1 MIRIYIDTPLQ
12 CGQTLALNV
21 DITHRILHVLRL
33 KTGDQLILFNNTGGE
48 FQATITAIK
57 KNHGS
62 VIIEKFI
69 EKNLESP
76 LHIHLGQVIS
86 RGEKMDYTIQKA
98 TELGVT
104 AITPLFSEHC
114 NVQLDEKRLAKRLEH
129 WQATAIAASEQ
140 CGRCFI
146 PKIFPAQ
153 NLSNWIG
160 QNTSDLRI
168 VLDHCTTNKLKN
180 IATTSNNVALLIGP
194 EGGLSNNEISLA
206 QQNNFIAVQLGP
218 RILRTET
225 AALAAISALQILMG
239 DWH

>member
-1 MIRIYIDTPLQ
+1 MTRLYINTPLQ
-12 CGQTLALNV
+12 CGQTLALNA

-48 FQATITAIK
+48 FQTTIATIK
-57 KNHGS
+57 KNNCS
-62 VIIEKFI
+62 VTIEKFI

-98 TELGVT
+98 TELGVA

-114 NVQLDEKRLAKRLEH
+114 NVQLDEKRLTKRLEH
-129 WQATAIAASEQ
+129 WQATAIAACEQ

-153 NLSNWIG
+153 KLSNWFG
-160 QNTSDLRI
+160 QNTSGLRI
-168 VLDHCTTNKLKN
+168 MLDHRATNKLKN
-180 IATTSNNVALLIGP
+180 IAPKSPNVTLLIGP
-194 EGGLSNNEISLA
+194 EGGLSNSEILLA
-206 QQNNFIAVQLGP
+206 QQNNFVAVQLGP

-225 AALAAISALQILMG
+225 AALAAISALQVLMG